1 MFVVY
6 IVVIVFLAIL
16 IPFIPSLAMDM
27 MAMMLVERPED
38 VDGWYSYGRL
48 LQWKGYDVASVAA
61 FRSTVILNPFHKDAW
76 RRIGDLLSKLGDSEG
91 AEEAYRLSI

>member
-6 IVVIVFLAIL
+6 IVVIVFIAVL

-48 LQWKGYDVASVAA
+48 LQWKGYDIAAVAA
-61 FRSTVILNPFHKDAW
+61 YRSTVILNPFHKEAW
-76 RRIGDLLSKLGDSEG
+76 RRIGDLLAKLGDSEG